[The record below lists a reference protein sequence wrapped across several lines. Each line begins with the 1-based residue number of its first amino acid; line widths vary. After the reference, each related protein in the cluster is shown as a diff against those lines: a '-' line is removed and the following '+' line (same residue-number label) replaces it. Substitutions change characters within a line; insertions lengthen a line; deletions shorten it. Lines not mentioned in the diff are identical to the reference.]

1 MTDQEKSSLSRHPL
15 FTGAGGAV
23 LGALLAVLLT
33 AVFDSGR
40 TVLSTQTVR
49 GPTVTQYV
57 PVGEAGKRP
66 CSGSKVAGGPP
77 YEPNN
82 TIAEAYGPLK
92 SGQPITASL
101 GGRHEPSEGNDED
114 FYAFCIAKP
123 AAVNAI
129 LRKIGCEPSSD
140 EFSTQ
145 CAELREELF
154 NNRGESLQ
162 TATVGETTQ
171 ATLAKHLSLGRYYI
185 RVFYAQGAKYELE
198 VSAGAVPLQA
208 TVP

>member
-23 LGALLAVLLT
+23 LGALVAGILT
-33 AVFDSGR
+33 AVIASGR
-40 TVLSTQTVR
+40 TVVSTQTVR

-57 PVGEAGKRP
+57 SVGESSKRP

-82 TIAEAYGPLK
+82 AIAEAYGPLK
-92 SGQPITASL
+92 SGQPIMASL
-101 GGRHEPSEGNDED
+101 GSAHESGEGQDED

-123 AAVNAI
+123 AAVYAI
-129 LRKIGCEPSSD
+129 LKKMGCEP
-140 EFSTQ
+140 ETEAFPTH
-145 CAELREELF
+145 CFELREELI
-154 NNRGESLQ
+154 NNRGEQLQ

-171 ATLAKHLSLGRYYI
+171 ATLAIHLKPGRYYI
-185 RVFYAQGAKYELE
+185 RVFNAEGSMYELE
-198 VSAGAVPLQA
+198 VSGGNVPLQA
-208 TVP
+208 TLP